1 MGYRVECETE
11 TIAAESLIRLR
22 LQDACEFMSKKDY
35 TDNWQSEMCET
46 FCFWNFPEWTGAV
59 ERAGFTVHPAS
70 YPFTNPWIVENRY
83 KGRVKLFRKVN
94 GTLEPMEYPVTNMV
108 LIAEKLT

>member
-1 MGYRVECETE
+1 M
-11 TIAAESLIRLR
+11 
-22 LQDACEFMSKKDY
+22 QDACEFISKKDY

-46 FCFWNFPEWTGAV
+46 FCFWSFREWTQAV

-94 GTLEPMEYPVTNMV
+94 GALEPREYPVTNMV
-108 LIAEKLT
+108 LIAEKAT